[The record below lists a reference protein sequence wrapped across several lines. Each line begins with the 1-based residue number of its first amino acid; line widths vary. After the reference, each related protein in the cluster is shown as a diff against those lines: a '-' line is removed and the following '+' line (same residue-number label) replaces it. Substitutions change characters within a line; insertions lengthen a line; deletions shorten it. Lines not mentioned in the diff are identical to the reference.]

1 MEPKHD
7 PRGSDRIAMLPSFYL
22 SPDKPE
28 AWRITRAAIYG
39 AGIGVAAALI
49 KTFVSLHGTIA
60 ASDRSIAVLA
70 NLPEIAGAALGF
82 AALCALV
89 AALRNFLARQIG

>member
-22 SPDKPE
+22 SPDKPQ

-39 AGIGVAAALI
+39 AGIGVAAALL
-49 KTFVSLHGTIA
+49 KAFAPLHGTIA
-60 ASDRSIAVLA
+60 ITDRSIAVLA
-70 NLPEIAGAALGF
+70 NLPEIAGAAIGF